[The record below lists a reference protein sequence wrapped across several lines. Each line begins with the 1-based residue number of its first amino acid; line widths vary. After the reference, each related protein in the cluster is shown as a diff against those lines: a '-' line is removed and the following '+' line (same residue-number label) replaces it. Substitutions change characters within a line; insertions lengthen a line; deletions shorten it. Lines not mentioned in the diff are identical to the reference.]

1 MSNRKVV
8 LITGASS
15 GVGHSTARLLSQR
28 GYKVFGTSRNPASA
42 EPLPTVEMVA
52 LDVRAD
58 DAVAACVNAVLSR
71 AGRLDVLINNAG
83 YELAGASEELS
94 LEEAQAQFETN
105 FFGVVRMVKAVLPFM
120 RQQTHGQIINVSSL
134 AGLTAIPFLGLYSAS
149 KFALEG
155 YTEALRHEVKPFNVR
170 VSLIEPAFLKTP
182 MMNNRQVAAER
193 MREYDLWRQRA
204 LNAIRAYEEK
214 APGPELVAETVLE
227 IIAHERPR
235 LRYVIGR
242 QAKSI
247 TRLRRFLPEG
257 VYEQGAR
264 RNFWRDK
271 HQGDA
276 P

>member
-120 RQQTHGQIINVSSL
+120 RQQTHGPIINVSSL

-155 YTEALRHEVKPFNVR
+155 YTEALRHEVKPFNVQ
-170 VSLIEPAFLKTP
+170 VSLIEPAFLKTS

-193 MREYDLWRQRA
+193 MREYDLWRQRV

-227 IIAHERPR
+227 IIAHDRPR

-247 TRLRRFLPEG
+247 TRLRRFLPAA
-257 VYEQGAR
+257 VYEQGVR
-264 RNFWRDK
+264 RNFGLDK